1 MVLFKCSIG
10 CQNWV
15 AAPGSTSRAAAA
27 VVKNPPWP
35 GQHKYSEMS
44 THCAVCLRGLYEVS
58 PELLERNLSDVAASL
73 MLEDSC
79 AFGVYFD
86 FISEPHTDLLSLPPK
101 IVFDDHGVQ
110 KQSFALSKLW
120 ANWICI
126 SVHIYVGLAGAFLVS
141 LLLLPSGRHFVLHI
155 CLKRAMINELY
166 LDLNRIM
173 YILVHR
179 HLDCILNPS
188 FWTTVQKDVSGDG
201 GFWQEQTIYTWWC
214 VCGLYSS
221 ISAFSWWLQLRTR
234 N

>member
-1 MVLFKCSIG
+1 MVLFKRSIG

-126 SVHIYVGLAGAFLVS
+126 SVHIYVGLAGAFLLS
-141 LLLLPSGRHFVLHI
+141 LLLLHFVLHI

-179 HLDCILNPS
+179 HLDCIGHFESILLNYGAERCQ
-188 FWTTVQKDVSGDG
+188 WRWWVLARTDY
-201 GFWQEQTIYTWWC
+201 IYLMVC
-214 VCGLYSS
+214 VWPLLFYPCV
-221 ISAFSWWLQLRTR
+221 LRLAPA
-234 N
+234 